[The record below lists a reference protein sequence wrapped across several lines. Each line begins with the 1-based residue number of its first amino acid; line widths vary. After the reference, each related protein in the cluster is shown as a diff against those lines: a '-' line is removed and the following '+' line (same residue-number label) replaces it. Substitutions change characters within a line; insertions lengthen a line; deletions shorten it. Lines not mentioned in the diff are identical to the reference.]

1 LGTEIEKN
9 ASNHIAM
16 HESDALKIKSG
27 LDGFGLVSFF
37 EMMDLRQS

>member
-16 HESDALKIKSG
+16 HESNALKRKSG
-27 LDGFGLVSFF
+27 LAGFGLVSVF
-37 EMMDLRQS
+37 